1 MASDKLPPPEPSLT
15 FHGSEGTVSCMRYK
29 SEGLLAGRLFSGST
43 HTFVYVWD
51 LVSTKKLSTKFRC
64 DELAEKN
71 DTVLSIIPSAR
82 TSDEVSIQV
91 RNGSLHK
98 WRLAESTPVRLQDRQ
113 LFVAHESGDVLLWD
127 IRSPSLPVFVSS
139 AFRTSSPRSVH
150 CDEDFG
156 ALTPLAL
163 DVDTDR
169 DLLIVGGTSNLLRRF
184 KITPTGLDPL
194 DSTSLSTSGVSD
206 VKIRPDNKIVTVS
219 SWDFT
224 ARIYSW
230 KALKPLAVLDMHK
243 DTVQCIEYAMVRE
256 RNCVVLGGKDGLISV
271 WPLY

>member
-1 MASDKLPPPEPSLT
+1 MGHSFTFPS
-15 FHGSEGTVSCMRYK
+15 
-29 SEGLLAGRLFSGST
+29 
-43 HTFVYVWD
+43 
-51 LVSTKKLSTKFRC
+51 
-64 DELAEKN
+64 
-71 DTVLSIIPSAR
+71 
-82 TSDEVSIQV
+82 
-91 RNGSLHK
+91 
-98 WRLAESTPVRLQDRQ
+98 
-113 LFVAHESGDVLLWD
+113 
-127 IRSPSLPVFVSS
+127 VFASS
-139 AFRTSSPRSVH
+139 AFRTSSPKPEH
-150 CDEDFG
+150 CDEDLG

-184 KITPTGLDPL
+184 KIAPTGLDPL

-206 VKIRPDNKIVTVS
+206 VKIRPDKKIVTVS

-224 ARIYSW
+224 ARVYSW

-243 DTVQCIEYAMVRE
+243 DTVQCIEYATVKE